1 MAITRDGKKKE
12 TLDDLIAALIEAG
25 PSLKDLKPE
34 IVNCLIQIKYIKE
47 WRLNLSLDCG
57 AFLICGVIVDC

>member
-47 WRLNLSLDCG
+47 
-57 AFLICGVIVDC
+57 